1 MSPIQPWYKQ
11 FWPWFL
17 ITLPLCA
24 VIASLATMKIA
35 VDNKDALVAEEYYKE
50 GKAINMELRE
60 NKYAKQLG
68 MQFSLDITDNM
79 LSFTQHGGP
88 AYHAAL
94 NVQLYHPT
102 LAEKDIK
109 LMATADAS
117 GVYRV
122 ALDKPISG
130 NWDVRL
136 ESYDRQWRLHK
147 RLDLKSPSQHWLN

>member
-17 ITLPLCA
+17 IVLPLCA
-24 VIASLATMKIA
+24 VVASLATMKIA
-35 VDNKDALVAEEYYKE
+35 LDNKDSLVAEEYYKE
-50 GKAINMELRE
+50 GKAINMDLRK

-68 MQFSLDITDNM
+68 MQFTLDVTDGM
-79 LSFTQHGGP
+79 LSITQHGGP
-88 AYHAAL
+88 AYQAAL
-94 NVQLYHPT
+94 SVELYHPT
-102 LAEKDIK
+102 LADKDIK

-122 ALDKPISG
+122 TLDEPISG
-130 NWDVRL
+130 NWEVRL
-136 ESYDRQWRLHK
+136 ESYDSQWRLHK